1 MNTFDAVVYFF
12 LALAVVLGYLAAA
25 PVAFFAAPTLAPLL
39 AEKMQNSPWAY
50 WAALGGVF
58 LAAGIVFGA
67 LLRLAV
73 RALVG
78 ERISVP
84 DRLAGALLGAVRIG
98 LIAVLIV
105 LVFDRLIPPGR
116 EPAFLKGS
124 TLRPILSRAGEAGI
138 NSLPPE
144 VIETIDRVKRARGF

>member
-1 MNTFDAVVYFF
+1 
-12 LALAVVLGYLAAA
+12 
-25 PVAFFAAPTLAPLL
+25 
-39 AEKMQNSPWAY
+39 
-50 WAALGGVF
+50 
-58 LAAGIVFGA
+58 
-67 LLRLAV
+67 
-73 RALVG
+73 
-78 ERISVP
+78 
-84 DRLAGALLGAVRIG
+84 
-98 LIAVLIV
+98 V